1 MIFGLEVDID
11 GKVVHLVEIGM
22 DEGYVVTYVPCD

>member
-11 GKVVHLVEIGM
+11 GKVKHLVEIGM
-22 DEGYVVTYVPCD
+22 IDGYVVTYVTCK